1 MNESGIASNGRSGA
15 GLAPRPVWMVLIVA
29 GGACLSPFFACVTPF
44 AAVAT
49 VAALKLGGRDAFAS
63 VGLVWLANQV
73 IGYGFLA
80 YPVTWDSG
88 AWGVAIGAS
97 SGLAVIVAKGLSS
110 ADRVPLA
117 ISLPFVGAF
126 AAFELG
132 LYLAG
137 VVLPVSDAAFRAS
150 VIGNVFLVNA
160 AALCG
165 LLAVYSSAAGL
176 GIVGRRDAAADLL
189 ALSGAAFR

>member
-1 MNESGIASNGRSGA
+1 MNESRLSGDDRSGA

-29 GGACLSPFFACVTPF
+29 AGACLSPLFACVTPF
-44 AAVAT
+44 AALAT
-49 VAALKLGGRDAFAS
+49 VAALKLGGRDAFTS
-63 VGLVWLANQV
+63 VGLVWLVNQA

-80 YPVTWDSG
+80 YPVTWDSA
-88 AWGVAIGAS
+88 AWGAAIGAS
-97 SGLAVIVAKGLSS
+97 SGLAVIVAKGLAS

-117 ISLPFVGAF
+117 VSLPFVGAF

-165 LLAVYSSAAGL
+165 LLAVYNGAVGL
-176 GIVGRRDAAADLL
+176 GIVGRDAAADLL
-189 ALSGAAFR
+189 ALPGAAFR